1 MKGKRHI
8 QSFNGTTGSSQI
20 HNNTDKMDINAD
32 AKKIT
37 ILGEYQDSRGTYYI
51 IKMETDKGISLW
63 K

>member
-1 MKGKRHI
+1 
-8 QSFNGTTGSSQI
+8 
-20 HNNTDKMDINAD
+20 MDINAD